1 MTPKQHSFAIEYLK
15 DLNATQA
22 AQRAG
27 YAHPKVQGSQLLSH
41 PAVKSQVEIE
51 LESRSERV
59 RVDVDWV
66 ITRLG
71 LEASSHSNNASVRV
85 RALELLGRHLGVFTS
100 EVPKHLNQA
109 DFVFAD
115 LK

>member
-1 MTPKQHSFAIEYLK
+1 MTPKQQLFAIEYLK

-27 YAHPKVQGSQLLSH
+27 YSHPTVQGSQLLSH
-41 PAVKSQVEIE
+41 PAVKSRVEIE
-51 LESRSERV
+51 LERRSERV
-59 RVDVDWV
+59 RVDADWV

-71 LEASSHSNNASVRV
+71 LEASSPSNNASVRV
-85 RALELLGRHLGVFTS
+85 RALELLGRHLGIFGS
-100 EVPKHLNQA
+100 EAPKHPNQT

-115 LK
+115 TN